1 MGLISDGIF
10 FALSGFIVI
19 LIAHLFLG
27 APLDGTA
34 RPIFLLGLFGSL
46 ILVYGFKK
54 SEGFVLTLLGILLV
68 TGVIFFIAIPFL
80 SGLGTTTKE
89 LPTNS
94 NAVNAYNSNLVT
106 QTSPTQ
112 VEYIYRSYQWSY
124 GGSSHRYSI
133 GIPKDLYEF
142 YQNQSHDNKD
152 YAKYAITD
160 NDRKVL
166 TKITSTF
173 QEKSD
178 SKTTAAYNIVAFV
191 QSLPYVTDKVSTG
204 YDDYARYP
212 IETLVDNG
220 GDCEDTAI
228 LTAALLKEM
237 NYSVILLRFPKHVA
251 VGITCSG
258 CSGRYYTYKNREYFY
273 LETTG
278 TNWEVGQIPPDLKDE
293 KNVKALPI

>member
-1 MGLISDGIF
+1 MGWISDSIF
-10 FALSGFIVI
+10 FVISGFIVV
-19 LIAHLFLG
+19 LIAHFFLG
-27 APLDGTA
+27 IPLDGTA
-34 RPIFLLGLFGSL
+34 RPVFFLGFIGSL
-46 ILVYGFKK
+46 IIVYGFKK
-54 SEGFVLTLLGILLV
+54 SEVFVLTVLGILLV
-68 TGVIFFIAIPFL
+68 TGVIFFIAMPFL
-80 SGLGTTTKE
+80 SGPGTTAKE
-89 LPTNS
+89 LPTNT

-112 VEYIYRSYQWSY
+112 VEYIYRSYKWSF
-124 GGSSHRYSI
+124 GGSTHRYSI
-133 GIPKDLYEF
+133 GIPQGLYEF
-142 YQNQSHDNKD
+142 YREQPHDNKD

-160 NDRKVL
+160 SDRKVL

-178 SKTTAAYNIVAFV
+178 SKTVAAHNIVAFV

-212 IETLVDNG
+212 IETLVNNG

-237 NYSVILLRFPKHVA
+237 NYDVILLRFPKHVA
-251 VGITCSG
+251 VGITCPE
-258 CSGRYYTYKNREYFY
+258 CSGRYYTYKNKDYFY
-273 LETTG
+273 LETTEN
-278 TNWEVGQIPPDLKDE
+278 NWEVGQIPAELKNE